1 MGRWVEESIGTLK
14 DLIQGPDVSS
24 WCALSALTSSQTSSL
39 HGYTT
44 DIPSYRQNDL
54 QLHDFLVLTD
64 TCLPFRETWIF
75 GTLGV
80 DFIKETTM
88 DKTNKVL
95 LVLQDVI

>member
-1 MGRWVEESIGTLK
+1 MDLFYFEFIG
-14 DLIQGPDVSS
+14 
-24 WCALSALTSSQTSSL
+24 CCCCL
-39 HGYTT
+39 HAFEF
-44 DIPSYRQNDL
+44 S
-54 QLHDFLVLTD
+54 TD
-64 TCLPFRETWIF
+64 TGLPVRETWIF